1 MNNVDISGN
10 KMYVTKC
17 VQCNDEYVGDSDCW
31 GVKINAGRVCFY
43 CYYDMSDR
51 KFSLDWEK

>member
-17 VQCNDEYVGDSDCW
+17 VQCNDEYVGDGDCW
-31 GVKINAGRVCFY
+31 GVKISAGRVCFY